1 MIPLGDILYGR
12 RYRVLVGV
20 GDNKALDVSQLRC
33 TFRVEKS
40 MSEEPNLS
48 EVTIYNLSA
57 ETENTII
64 VGGND
69 IVVEAGYEGEQ
80 YGMIFK
86 GNVVQPLRN
95 KEDGVTYSLQL
106 ISQDGDKFL
115 NGGIISASF
124 RKGQTQRNIANELT
138 NKASNPVQT
147 GAISSDLD
155 NVKLAR
161 GKVVFG
167 LSKDYLRQI
176 SKSQDAVFYVND
188 GVVNIVKATDLP
200 PGEIF
205 SLGPDSGLIGAPEQ
219 TENGIKGKCLLN
231 PRINLNSLIHIDNSI
246 IRMQKIQAGQTARQL
261 NSDGVYRVIKLVHS
275 GDTRGDDWYTEF
287 EAVAQAG
294 SVPQTGKSMR

>member
-20 GDNKALDVSQLRC
+20 GDNKALDASQLRC

-48 EVTIYNLSA
+48 DVTIYNLSA

-246 IRMQKIQAGQTARQL
+246 VRMQKAQAGQTARQL

>member
-1 MIPLGDILYGR
+1 MILLGDILYGR

-33 TFRVEKS
+33 TFRIEKS
-40 MSEEPNLS
+40 MTEEPNLS
-48 EVTIYNLSA
+48 DVTIYNLSA
-57 ETENTII
+57 ETENSII
-64 VGGND
+64 VSGND

-80 YGMIFK
+80 YGMIFT
-86 GNVVQPLRN
+86 GNVVQPIRS
-95 KEDGVTYSLQL
+95 KEDGVTYVLQL

-115 NGGIISASF
+115 NGGIISTSF
-124 RKGQTQRNIANELT
+124 RKGQTQRTVANELT
-138 NKASNPVQT
+138 NKASNPAQT

-167 LSKDYLRQI
+167 LSRDYLRQI

-205 SLGPDSGLIGAPEQ
+205 SLGPDSGLIGTPEQ

-231 PRINLNSLIHIDNSI
+231 PRINLNSLIHIDNSLV
-246 IRMQKIQAGQTARQL
+246 RMQKAQAGQTARQL
-261 NSDGVYRVIKLVHS
+261 DSDGVYRVIKLIHT

-287 EAVAQAG
+287 EAIAQAG

>member
-1 MIPLGDILYGR
+1 M
-12 RYRVLVGV
+12 GV